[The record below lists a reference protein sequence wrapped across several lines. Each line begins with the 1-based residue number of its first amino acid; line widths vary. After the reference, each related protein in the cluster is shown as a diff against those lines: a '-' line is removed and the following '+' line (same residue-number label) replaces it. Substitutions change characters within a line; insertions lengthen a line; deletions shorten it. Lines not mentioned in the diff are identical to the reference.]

1 MNVKCILMSLFVW
14 ASTVQAQTYYYYKGK
29 KIGIALDS
37 TKCTV
42 FRDTPPSLLR
52 SAGRD
57 IGKNWNVVEKDSIK
71 ILQAR
76 NSSLPSDILAIEPVL
91 FPSETPVS
99 RLFYVKLKSECDT
112 LFLKTRKMAARWNV
126 RWNKCRCGMPC
137 PLHSILPEIR

>member
-42 FRDTPPSLLR
+42 FRDTPPLLLH
-52 SAGRD
+52 SAGSD
-57 IGKNWNVVEKDSIK
+57 VGKNWNVVEKDSIK

-112 LFLKTRKMAARWNV
+112 LCLKTFA
-126 RWNKCRCGMPC
+126 
-137 PLHSILPEIR
+137 E